1 MAAIR
6 SLVRRADESGI
17 PMLLIRMFL
26 GVFFI
31 YSAVVK
37 IGEPIDFL
45 KQIRLYGLLPEAPS
59 YFLNGTAVLLPWL
72 ELTCGIALVLGLW
85 IRSASTT
92 IGLMLLAFT
101 PAIFLRAMAIHNSEG
116 IPFFEI
122 EFDCGCGMG
131 VEIIWIKLCKNTG
144 LFLLV
149 ILAVLSRS
157 RRFSLDVW
165 LDRRRRLGRCCRRC
179 GALMK
184 EELGELCESCSVA
197 SAGVAGAPDI
207 AT

>member
-1 MAAIR
+1 MTAIR

-17 PMLLIRMFL
+17 PSLLIRLFL

-45 KQIRLYGLLPEAPS
+45 KQIRLYGLLPETPS
-59 YFLNGTAVLLPWL
+59 YFLNGTAVFLPWL
-72 ELTCGIALVLGLW
+72 ELTCGVALVLGLW
-85 IRSASTT
+85 IRSASVT

-101 PAIFLRAMAIHNSEG
+101 PAIFLRAMAIHSSEG
-116 IPFFEI
+116 TPFFEI

-149 ILAVLSRS
+149 VLAMLSRA
-157 RRFSLDVW
+157 RRLSLDVW
-165 LDRRRRLGRCCRRC
+165 LNRRRRLDKCCRRC
-179 GALMK
+179 GASMR
-184 EELGELCESCSVA
+184 EEPGELCESCSAA
-197 SAGVAGAPDI
+197 SVSAAGAPDI